1 MVNIKCKTF
10 WSSCRFKIILMY
22 LIFEQMRLPK
32 KINLIQIIVPVKMVY
47 HFNFK
52 YYYRPNLSIQNSIT
66 LISFN
71 VYEETRGLL
80 LTGPLTPKLLFCVDF
95 SCTFCLFLVSSLI
108 WIVSVFFFSKQCMLC
123 WLHLSGHCRNFPDVF
138 PRNFWK
144 LINNPSI
151 LYRLGIVLKSFVY
164 I

>member
-10 WSSCRFKIILMY
+10 WSSCRFKITLMY

-71 VYEETRGLL
+71 VYEETRGWL

-108 WIVSVFFFSKQCMLC
+108 WIVSVFFFFQNSVCCVDCIYQVIV
-123 WLHLSGHCRNFPDVF
+123 GIFPIF
-138 PRNFWK
+138 FQEISENS
-144 LINNPSI
+144 LIT
-151 LYRLGIVLKSFVY
+151 LVY
-164 I
+164 YID